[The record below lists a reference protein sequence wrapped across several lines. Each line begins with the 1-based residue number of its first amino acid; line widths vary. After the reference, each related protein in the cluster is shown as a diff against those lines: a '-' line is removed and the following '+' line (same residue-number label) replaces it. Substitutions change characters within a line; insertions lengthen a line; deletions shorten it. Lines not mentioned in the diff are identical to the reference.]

1 MNVPANLKYSNDH
14 EWCRIEGDTAVI
26 GITDFAQSQLGDIVF
41 VDVPTVGETLAAGEV
56 FGSIEAVKTVSDAF
70 LPVGGEIVEF
80 NDAVDAD
87 PAIVNKDAY
96 GEGWIVKVK
105 MSDPA
110 EYDAL
115 LSAAAREANVPFAD
129 SIVMGATGT
138 DARTLQLQQGGVPT
152 GLLEL
157 PLRYMHTSVETGNLD
172 TLHGCARILA
182 ECIASLGDGWEDA
195 VCWKD

>member
-14 EWCRIEGDTAVI
+14 EWCRVEGDTAVI

-70 LPVGGEIVEF
+70 LPIGGEILEF

-96 GEGWIVKVK
+96 GEGWLIKIK
-105 MSDPA
+105 PA
-110 EYDAL
+110 ADADFDSL
-115 LSAAAREANVPFAD
+115 LDAEAYKALIN
-129 SIVMGATGT
+129 
-138 DARTLQLQQGGVPT
+138 
-152 GLLEL
+152 E
-157 PLRYMHTSVETGNLD
+157 
-172 TLHGCARILA
+172 
-182 ECIASLGDGWEDA
+182 
-195 VCWKD
+195 